1 MAIITIFSESYCRG
15 EEVVVGLAEKL
26 RLQRFEKQL
35 LTETS
40 EEYSVSHE
48 KLQRTLQGAIPKL
61 NKFTREREKNTAY
74 LRATIAELVQ
84 QDNLLYHGFAGLLL
98 PRNITHI
105 LRVLLIANLDF
116 RVKLVHNETGKS
128 HKEARKIIL
137 KEDKDLLQWTRF
149 IADKEHWDKTL
160 YDLVI
165 PIHDTS
171 VEAAINE
178 IEENLKKDA
187 LRTTKQS
194 LQAVTDNILSSKVN
208 IALVE
213 KGHDVDVISEDG
225 NILIIINKYTM
236 RLEQHEEELKA
247 IAKTIEGVKNIETR
261 VGSKYNA
268 PSIYPIGEFEM
279 PPKILLVD
287 DEKEFVHTLSE
298 RLQTRNLDSAV
309 VYDGEEALAFI
320 ESEEPEVMVLDLK
333 MPGID
338 GIEVLRRV
346 KRTHPNVEVI
356 ILTGHGSDKEKQI
369 AADLGAYAY
378 LQKPIDIDLLA
389 QTMREAYQ
397 RVAETKAG
405 LKRER

>member
-1 MAIITIFSESYCRG
+1 
-15 EEVVVGLAEKL
+15 
-26 RLQRFEKQL
+26 
-35 LTETS
+35 
-40 EEYSVSHE
+40 
-48 KLQRTLQGAIPKL
+48 
-61 NKFTREREKNTAY
+61 
-74 LRATIAELVQ
+74 
-84 QDNLLYHGFAGLLL
+84 
-98 PRNITHI
+98 
-105 LRVLLIANLDF
+105 
-116 RVKLVHNETGKS
+116 
-128 HKEARKIIL
+128 
-137 KEDKDLLQWTRF
+137 
-149 IADKEHWDKTL
+149 
-160 YDLVI
+160 
-165 PIHDTS
+165 
-171 VEAAINE
+171 
-178 IEENLKKDA
+178 
-187 LRTTKQS
+187 